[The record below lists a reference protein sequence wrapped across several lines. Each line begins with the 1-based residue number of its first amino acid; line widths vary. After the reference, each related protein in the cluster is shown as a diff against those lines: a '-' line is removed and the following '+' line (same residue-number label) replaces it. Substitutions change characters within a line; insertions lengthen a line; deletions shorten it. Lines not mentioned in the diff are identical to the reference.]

1 MSSLSDSDTQS
12 TTAPVAA
19 QAAQAA
25 APPPPPPTAPPAVRV
40 QNVSITYRTTFERTP
55 TFKSAIVRLGRGE
68 RAVREVQALKHVSFE
83 VPEGT
88 SLGIVGANGAGK
100 STLIRALGGILPPTE
115 GRIEVHGR
123 ISALLALGVGFNPNL
138 SGTDNVILGG
148 LANGLSRK
156 QVQERAQEIADFA
169 ELGDFMDLPIRTY
182 SSGMRSRLAF
192 AVSVHM
198 DPDILMID
206 EALSAGDAKFKK
218 KAADKM
224 HELME
229 SARAMFL
236 VSHALGSIKEMCNAA
251 IWLHKGELMLQGSP
265 DEVVAAYTKFLEVG
279 EDAFSLED
287 L

>member
-1 MSSLSDSDTQS
+1 VSSLFASESR
-12 TTAPVAA
+12 APDAVAA
-19 QAAQAA
+19 
-25 APPPPPPTAPPAVRV
+25 PLPVDDVAVRV
-40 QNVSITYRTTFERTP
+40 QNVSVTYRTTFERTP
-55 TFKSAIVRLGRGE
+55 TFKTAVVRLGRGE
-68 RAVREVQALKHVSFE
+68 RAVREVQALKNVSFE
-83 VPEGT
+83 VPVGT

-100 STLIRALGGILPPTE
+100 STLIRTLGGILPPTS

-138 SGTDNVILGG
+138 SGTENVVLGG
-148 LANGLSRK
+148 LANGLTRR
-156 QVQERAQEIADFA
+156 QVDERAHDIAEFA

-218 KAADKM
+218 KAAEKM
-224 HELME
+224 HELMTT
-229 SARAMFL
+229 ARAMFL
-236 VSHALGSIKEMCNAA
+236 VSHALASVKEMCNAA

-265 DEVVAAYTKFLEVG
+265 EEVVAGYTKFLEVG

>member
-19 QAAQAA
+19 KAAEAA
-25 APPPPPPTAPPAVRV
+25 APPPPPTAPPAVRV

-138 SGTDNVILGG
+138 SGTENVILGG

-156 QVQERAQEIADFA
+156 QVEERAQEIADFA

-224 HELME
+224 HELMH